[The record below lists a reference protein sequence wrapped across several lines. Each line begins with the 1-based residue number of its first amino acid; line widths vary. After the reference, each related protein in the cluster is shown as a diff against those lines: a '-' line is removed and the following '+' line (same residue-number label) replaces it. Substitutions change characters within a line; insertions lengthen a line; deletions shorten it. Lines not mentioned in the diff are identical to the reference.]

1 MFFGPM
7 FSSMLKPV
15 QRSSP
20 LSVIALVCLFTF
32 LNSANAGLF
41 EKADPV
47 AEATPF
53 ALTFFPG
60 ADSLGPFE
68 GEPPS
73 AAVYES
79 DRLLGYVFFTD
90 HVMPVPAYSG
100 KPIHTLV
107 GFDLTGKVIGVE
119 IVKHEEPI
127 LLAGVSEQDLT
138 DFKNQY
144 LGLYAGNRVQLGGS
158 DRDGY
163 VTLDAMSG
171 ATITAM
177 VLNSTIMTSLR
188 EIAVSRG
195 LIKTNNLPTASN
207 GLEEEPIWVYAW
219 RDKTFQIGVLLTGL
233 LVLFLI
239 LIFQDWLAHHPTL
252 LIRLRYGYLV
262 YTVIFIGWYSLAQ
275 LSIVNVLTFTRSM
288 THDFSWETFMIDPIV
303 FILWAFVAM
312 TILLW
317 GRGVY
322 CGWLCPFG
330 AIQEI
335 TYKIGEKLG
344 IRSYEFP
351 ATVHERLWAIKY
363 IVMLGLFGVSLQ
375 SLARAELLA
384 EVEPFKTA
392 FSLHFQREW
401 GYVFYA
407 AGLILISVLNRKFY
421 CRYICPLGAALTF
434 PSKFKIFDW
443 LRRRKECGRPC
454 QTCRAECEVGAIRLT
469 GEIIS
474 QECHYCLDC
483 QVTYWNDR
491 KCPPLAERR
500 KRRERRLAM
509 KKQAPID
516 NNN

>member
-1 MFFGPM
+1 M
-7 FSSMLKPV
+7 
-15 QRSSP
+15 
-20 LSVIALVCLFTF
+20 VCLLTFHSSASAGFFT
-32 LNSANAGLF
+32 
-41 EKADPV
+41 KIDPV
-47 AEATPF
+47 AEATTF
-53 ALTFFPG
+53 ALNFFPTAG
-60 ADSLGPFE
+60 SLGPFE
-68 GEPPS
+68 GEPES
-73 AAVYES
+73 AAVY
-79 DRLLGYVFFTD
+79 DGDKLVGYVFFTD

-107 GFDLTGKVIGVE
+107 GFDLTGKITGVE
-119 IVKHEEPI
+119 IVRHEEPI

-144 LGLYAGNRVQLGGS
+144 LGQYAGKRTQLGGS
-158 DRDGY
+158 DRKGY
-163 VTLDAMSG
+163 ITLDGISG

-177 VLNSTIMTSLR
+177 VLNSTIMTPLR
-188 EIAVSRG
+188 EIAIARG
-195 LIKTNNLPTASN
+195 LIRAESLQASS
-207 GLEEEPIWVYAW
+207 GILEEEPIWVHAW
-219 RDKTFQIGVLLTGL
+219 RSKKFQIGVLSVGL
-233 LVLFLI
+233 LILFLI
-239 LIFQDWLAHHPTL
+239 LIFQDWLAHQPSL

-262 YTVIFIGWYSLAQ
+262 YTVVFIGWYSLAQ
-275 LSIVNVLTFTRSM
+275 LSIVNVLTFINSIM
-288 THDFSWETFMIDPIV
+288 HDFSWETFMIDPIL
-303 FILWAFVAM
+303 FILWSFVAV

-335 TYKIGEKLG
+335 IYKIGEKLG

-384 EVEPFKTA
+384 EIEPFKTA
-392 FSLHFQREW
+392 FSLHFHREW

-407 AGLILISVLNRKFY
+407 AGLILVSALNRKFF

-483 QVTYWNDR
+483 QVTYWNER

-509 KKQAPID
+509 KNQNPVD
-516 NNN
+516 NNLTVTK